1 MSIFGDLNEAQVIG
15 NMTQDIE
22 VRYTT
27 NGSAVAN
34 FSVAT
39 NRSFRR
45 QGSDEWQEEVAFH
58 NIVVWGSDAESLSQR
73 AKKGTRIYIKGRL
86 QTRSWED
93 QDGKK
98 NYRTEIIAEKI
109 ILLDRYERGA
119 QESVSPTSK
128 QVSSEQKASESTS
141 SDEIDPDDLPF

>member
-119 QESVSPTSK
+119 QESASPTSK

>member
-1 MSIFGDLNEAQVIG
+1 MSVFGDLNEAQVIG
-15 NMTQDIE
+15 NITQDIE

-27 NGSAVAN
+27 GGSAVAN
-34 FSVAT
+34 FSIAT
-39 NRSFRR
+39 NRSYRK

-58 NIVVWGSDAESLSQR
+58 NIVVWGNDAESLSQR
-73 AKKGTRIYIKGRL
+73 AGKGTRIYIKGRL

-119 QESVSPTSK
+119 QDNS
-128 QVSSEQKASESTS
+128 QGGAQSSAPKKTS
-141 SDEIDPDDLPF
+141 SQAAPEEIDPDDLPF